1 VGTGAVS
8 TPPRWPAA
16 LDAGR
21 PWPLGA
27 TPADGGLNFALA
39 APDATGV
46 ELCLF
51 DDQGSTELV
60 RLALPACTHGVW
72 HGQLPGGGP
81 GLVYGW
87 RVHGPWQ
94 PAQGHRFNP
103 AKVVLDPY
111 AREVVGRYD
120 GSDLFLGH
128 DPAHPQ
134 RPDGRDNAA
143 VALKARVVAEP
154 PPVADEAHVR
164 VSAADTVL
172 YELHV
177 RGATMRH
184 PQVPAE
190 LRGSY
195 LGVSHPALLD
205 HLRRLGVTTL
215 SLMPLAHRADE
226 ARLLKLGLSNYW
238 GYSPIAWFA
247 PEARYASARPGAS
260 ALRECREMV
269 DALHAAG
276 FEVLVDVVFNHS
288 AELDEHGP
296 TLSLRGIDNRRFH
309 HLRPGHAA
317 HYENWSGCGNV
328 LNLAEPM
335 VLRLVMDALR
345 WWVQHMGVDGF
356 RFDLAPA
363 LGRDAQG
370 FSPRAAFFAALAQD
384 PVLARVK
391 LVAEPWDI
399 GPDGYRLGQFPAP
412 WQEWNDRFRDTARA
426 WWLTGGVARGGFV
439 HVLAGS
445 SEVFRHGGRGPL
457 SGVNLVTAHD
467 GFTLRDLVSYRH
479 RHNLANGEHNR
490 DGHAHN
496 LSTNA
501 GVEGPSDDPAV
512 LALRLRLRRALL
524 ATLALSLGTPMLL
537 AGDDIGHSQR
547 GNNNA
552 YCQDNEITWLDWEH
566 AEAGL
571 ADYVARCL
579 ALRRRHARLRQDRWL
594 QDDEVRWLHPDG
606 DVLAPPDWER
616 VDKRAFAAWLADGGA
631 GCELL
636 LLFNPD
642 TTPHRFTLP
651 TAAGQPWRLVLR
663 SDVDLVASILGDDA
677 VLPAHSLWVAE
688 RGAAAG
694 LA

>member
-1 VGTGAVS
+1 MSGTVAESVLG
-8 TPPRWPAA
+8 P
-16 LDAGR
+16 GR

-27 TPADGGLNFALA
+27 SLADGGLNFALA

-51 DDQGSTELV
+51 DAEGRTELR
-60 RLALPACTHGVW
+60 RLPLPRCTHGTW
-72 HGQLPGGGP
+72 HGHLDGA
-81 GLVYGW
+81 GLGQVYGW
-87 RVHGPWQ
+87 RVHGPWN

-103 AKVVLDPY
+103 AKLLLDPY

-120 GSDLFLGH
+120 GSELCLGH

-134 RPDGRDNAA
+134 RPDPRDNAA

-154 PPVADEAHVR
+154 PPLPAQAHVH
-164 VSAADTVL
+164 VPAEDTVL
-172 YELHV
+172 YELHL

-184 PQVPAE
+184 PGVPAE

-195 LGVSHPALLD
+195 LGLAQPVVLE
-205 HLRRLGVTTL
+205 HLQRLGVTTL
-215 SLMPLAHRADE
+215 SLMPMAHRADE

-260 ALRECREMV
+260 ALAECREMV
-269 DALHAAG
+269 DALHARG

-296 TLSLRGIDNRRFH
+296 TLSLRGIANRRAH
-309 HLRPGHAA
+309 HLRPGDAY

-345 WWVQHMGVDGF
+345 YWVQHLGVDGF
-356 RFDLAPA
+356 RFDLAPV
-363 LGRDAQG
+363 LGRDAHG
-370 FSPRAAFFAALAQD
+370 FSARAAFFAAVAQD
-384 PVLARVK
+384 PVLSRVK
-391 LVAEPWDI
+391 LIAEPWDI
-399 GPDGYRLGQFPAP
+399 GPGGYRLGEFPAP
-412 WQEWNDRFRDTARA
+412 WQEWNDRYRDSVRA
-426 WWLTGGVARGGFV
+426 WWLSGGMARGGFA
-439 HVLAGS
+439 HALAGS
-445 SEVFRHGGRGPL
+445 HGVFGPSGRGPL
-457 SGVNLVTAHD
+457 AGVNFLTAHD
-467 GFTLRDLVSYRH
+467 GFNLRDLVSYRQ

-501 GVEGPSDDPAV
+501 GVEGDSADPEV
-512 LALRLRLRRALL
+512 RALRLRLRRALL

-537 AGDDIGHSQR
+537 AGDELGHSQR

-552 YCQDNEITWLDWEH
+552 YCQDNEITWLDWAG
-566 AEAGL
+566 AEDGL
-571 ADYVARCL
+571 TDYVARCL

-606 DVLAPPDWER
+606 DALVPTDWER
-616 VDKRAFAAWLADGGA
+616 LDKRAFAAWLPDAGA
-631 GCELL
+631 GCALL

-642 TTPHRFTLP
+642 ATPHRFSLP
-651 TAAGQPWRLVLR
+651 TDGGAWRLVLR
-663 SDVDLVASILGDDA
+663 SDQEPLADLLGEEVA
-677 VLPAHSLWVAE
+677 LPAHSLWVAE
-688 RGAAAG
+688 RGADQSLSA
-694 LA
+694 

>member
-1 VGTGAVS
+1 MS
-8 TPPRWPAA
+8 DPAA
-16 LDAGR
+16 LGPGR

-27 TPADGGLNFALA
+27 SVLDGGLNFALA
-39 APDATGV
+39 APDATRV

-51 DDQGSTELV
+51 DAEGRAELR
-60 RLALPACTHGVW
+60 RLALPGCTHGVW
-72 HGQLPGGGP
+72 HGHLPGAGVGQ
-81 GLVYGW
+81 VYGW
-87 RVHGPWQ
+87 RVHGPWN
-94 PAQGHRFNP
+94 PAQGHRFNS
-103 AKVVLDPY
+103 AKVLLDPY

-128 DPAHPQ
+128 DPAQAQ
-134 RPDGRDNAA
+134 RPDGHDNAA

-154 PPVADEAHVR
+154 PPLAPQAHVH
-164 VSAADTVL
+164 VPAEDTVL
-172 YELHV
+172 YEVHL

-184 PQVPAE
+184 PAVPAE

-195 LGVSHPALLD
+195 LGLVQPAVLD
-205 HLRRLGVTTL
+205 HLQRLGVTTL

-247 PEARYASARPGAS
+247 PEARYTSARPGTS
-260 ALRECREMV
+260 ALAECREMV
-269 DALHAAG
+269 DGLHARG

-296 TLSLRGIDNRRFH
+296 TLSLRGIANRRFH
-309 HLRPGHAA
+309 HLRPGDAA
-317 HYENWSGCGNV
+317 HYENWSGCGNC
-328 LNLAEPM
+328 LDLTDPLA
-335 VLRLVMDALR
+335 LRLVMDALR
-345 WWVQHMGVDGF
+345 YWVQHIGVDGF
-356 RFDLAPA
+356 RFDLAPI
-363 LGRDAQG
+363 LGRDAHG
-370 FSPRAAFFAALAQD
+370 FSQRAAFFAAVAQD
-384 PVLARVK
+384 PVLAPVK

-399 GPDGYRLGQFPAP
+399 GPDGYQLGQFPAP
-412 WQEWNDRFRDTARA
+412 WQEWNDRYRDTVRA
-426 WWLTGGVARGGFV
+426 WWLTGGMARGGFV
-439 HVLAGS
+439 HALAGS
-445 SEVFRHGGRGPL
+445 HGVFGPSGRGPL
-457 SGVNLVTAHD
+457 AGVNLITAHD
-467 GFTLRDLVSYRH
+467 GFNLRDLVSYRQ

-501 GVEGPSDDPAV
+501 GAEGESHDPAV

-537 AGDDIGHSQR
+537 AGDEIGHTQR

-552 YCQDNEITWLDWEH
+552 YCQDNETTWLDWSG

-594 QDDEVRWLHPDG
+594 HDGEVHWLYPEG
-606 DVLAPPDWER
+606 DPLAPPDWER
-616 VDKRAFAAWLADGGA
+616 VDKRAFAAWLPDGGA

-636 LLFNPD
+636 LMFNPD
-642 TTPHRFTLP
+642 STPHRFTLP
-651 TAAGQPWRLVLR
+651 EGEGAWRLVLR
-663 SDVDLVASILGDDA
+663 SDLDPVSSLLGDDA
-677 VLPAHSLWVAE
+677 MLPAHSLWVAE
-688 RGAAAG
+688 RGGIAAVLG
-694 LA
+694 

>member
-1 VGTGAVS
+1 MSSAEA
-8 TPPRWPAA
+8 AA
-16 LDAGR
+16 LGPGR

-27 TPADGGLNFALA
+27 SVQAEGLNFALA
-39 APDATGV
+39 APDATRV

-51 DDQGSTELV
+51 DAEGRIELR
-60 RLALPACTHGVW
+60 RLALPCCSHGIW
-72 HGQLPGGGP
+72 HGFLPGAGV

-103 AKVVLDPY
+103 AKVLLDPY

-120 GSDLFLGH
+120 GSELFLGH
-128 DPAHPQ
+128 DPAQPQ
-134 RPDGRDNAA
+134 RPDARDNAA
-143 VALKARVVAEP
+143 VALKARVAEEP
-154 PPVADEAHVR
+154 PALAPEEHVH
-164 VSAADTVL
+164 VPAADTVL

-184 PQVPAE
+184 PGIAE
-190 LRGSY
+190 ALRGSY
-195 LGVSHPALLD
+195 LGVAQPVFLE

-247 PEARYASARPGAS
+247 PEARYASREPGAN
-260 ALRECREMV
+260 ALMECRTMV
-269 DALHAAG
+269 DALHAQG

-288 AELDEHGP
+288 AELDELGP
-296 TLSLRGIDNRRFH
+296 TLSLRGIANRHYH

-317 HYENWSGCGNV
+317 QYENWSGCGNV
-328 LNLAEPM
+328 LNLAEPLT
-335 VLRLVMDALR
+335 LRLVMDALR
-345 WWVQHMGVDGF
+345 WWVQHLGVDGF
-356 RFDLAPA
+356 RFDLAPI

-370 FSPRAAFFAALAQD
+370 FSARAAFFAAVAQD

-399 GPDGYRLGQFPAP
+399 GPGGYQLGRFPAP
-412 WQEWNDRFRDTARA
+412 WQEWNDRYRDTLRA
-426 WWLTGGVARGGFV
+426 FWLVGGVSRGGFV
-439 HVLAGS
+439 HALAGS
-445 SEVFRHGGRGPL
+445 SEAFRPTARGPL
-457 SGVNLVTAHD
+457 AGVNFVTAHD
-467 GFTLRDLVSYRH
+467 GFNLRDLVSYRQ
-479 RHNLANGEHNR
+479 RHNQANGEHNR
-490 DGHAHN
+490 DGHGHN

-512 LALRLRLRRALL
+512 VALRLRLRRALL

-537 AGDDIGHSQR
+537 AGDEIGHSQQ

-552 YCQDNEITWLDWEH
+552 YCQDNEITWLDWAG

-571 ADYVARCL
+571 AGYLAQCL
-579 ALRRRHARLRQDRWL
+579 ALRRRHARLRADRWL
-594 QDDEVRWLHPDG
+594 GDEEVRWLHPDG
-606 DVLAPPDWER
+606 DALAGHEWER
-616 VDKRAFAAWLADGGA
+616 VDRRAFAAWLPDGGA

-642 TTPHRFTLP
+642 AEPHRFTLP
-651 TAAGQPWRLVLR
+651 AGREGAAHGWRLVLR
-663 SDVDLVASILGDDA
+663 SDMDLLAPDLGTEA

-688 RGAAAG
+688 R
-694 LA
+694 